1 MSPIGCRPSSGF
13 GRVLGMI
20 LGAAAMAATPTKVI
34 YETDMTFDVDDVGA
48 LAVLHALAD
57 RGEAELLAVCFN
69 EVHPSGA
76 AAIAAVNAWYR
87 RSVPIGVYKGDL
99 ESPDASRY
107 LEHVAQFPHVL
118 EGEPRSALDVYRSVL
133 AAEADGAVTIA
144 SVGFLNNLADL
155 LRADRAL
162 VERKV
167 RELVVMGGRQN
178 DGFNFVRHGLVDETQ
193 FVLEH
198 WPTPLVVSDFGG
210 SVHTG
215 IPLAEVAAENPVRE
229 AYFRWFNGSY
239 RGRSSWDQIA
249 VLYAVRGAAADFHEV
264 TQGEGSLRNGYA
276 WPLRKGWRTY
286 IEPAAPTPYYAD
298 LIDALMVAPPRR

>member
-1 MSPIGCRPSSGF
+1 
-13 GRVLGMI
+13 
-20 LGAAAMAATPTKVI
+20 
-34 YETDMTFDVDDVGA
+34 MTFDVDDVGA

-57 RGEAELLAVCFN
+57 QGEAELLAVSFN

-76 AAIAAVNAWYR
+76 AAIAAINAWYG

-99 ESPDASRY
+99 KSPDASRY
-107 LEHVAQFPHVL
+107 LPHVAQFPHVQR
-118 EGEPRSALDVYRSVL
+118 GEPPSALDVYRTVL
-133 AAEADGAVTIA
+133 GAEADGAVTIA

-155 LRADRAL
+155 LRADRDL

-167 RELVVMGGRQN
+167 RELVLMGGRN
-178 DGFNFVRHGLVDETQ
+178 RDGFNFVRHGLVDETQ

-198 WPTPLVVSDFGG
+198 WPTPVVVSDFGG

-215 IPLAEVAAENPVRE
+215 IPLAETPAGNPVRE
-229 AYFRWFNGSY
+229 AYFRWFSGRY

-249 VLYAVRGAAADFHEV
+249 VLYAVRGAAADFNVV
-264 TQGEGSLRNGYA
+264 TDGEGSLPNDYV
-276 WPLRKGWRTY
+276 WQLREGWRTY
-286 IEPAAPTPYYAD
+286 IEPTKATPYYVE